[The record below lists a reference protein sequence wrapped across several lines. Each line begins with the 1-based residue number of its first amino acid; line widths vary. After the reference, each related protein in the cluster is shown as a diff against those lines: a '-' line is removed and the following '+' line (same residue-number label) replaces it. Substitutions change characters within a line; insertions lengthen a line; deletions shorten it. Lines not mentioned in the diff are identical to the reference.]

1 MKKITVRLH
10 EARALQRAGFTLVE
24 LLVVIAIISILVA
37 LILPAVQQ
45 AREAARRTQC
55 VNNLKQIG
63 LAIHNFH
70 DTKRKLPSSVRPT
83 AASTVR
89 VGAFTQMLPFL
100 DEKTL
105 WDSYST
111 AVNWSDATNTP
122 VTSARLAV
130 FQCPSGPKSDRL
142 DGNPDPIQTGGNA
155 AWNPTLVGVTD
166 YAATIG
172 VDKRLAQVFTT
183 IKAGTGMLPK
193 NQIGTFA
200 DVSDGL
206 SNTIAIVESAGR
218 PFVYRRGPIL
228 VDSDQT
234 KHRINGGGWARPATD
249 LLFAGSNKAGTV
261 IPPASTVDAVALNAT
276 NGEDVGSDA
285 TPSGTTYPHQYYGTE
300 GTSQPFSFHNTG
312 INVLFGDGSVHFI
325 DEAVDISVFAGLIT
339 RDQAEKVSDSQF

>member
-1 MKKITVRLH
+1 MKKITFRFHDVK
-10 EARALQRAGFTLVE
+10 ALRRSGFTLIE
-24 LLVVIAIISILVA
+24 LLVVIAIIAILVA
-37 LILPAVQQ
+37 LIVPAVQQ

-55 VNNLKQIG
+55 ANNLKQLG
-63 LAIHNFH
+63 LAIHTFH
-70 DTKRKLPSSVRPT
+70 DSKRHLPSSVRPS

-122 VTSARLAV
+122 VTSAKLSV
-130 FQCPSGPKSDRL
+130 FQCPSSPKADRQ
-142 DGNPDPIQTGGNA
+142 DGNPDPLQTGGNA
-155 AWNPTLVGVTD
+155 AWNPSLVGVTD

-183 IKAGTGMLPK
+183 IKVGAGMLPK
-193 NQIGTFA
+193 NEKGTFA
-200 DVSDGL
+200 DVTDGL

-228 VDSDQT
+228 IDSDQ
-234 KHRINGGGWARPATD
+234 KNHRINGGGWARPASD

-261 IPPASTVDAVALNAT
+261 IPPTNTADVASINAT
-276 NGEDVGSDA
+276 NGDDVGGDA
-285 TPSGTTYPHQYYGTE
+285 TPTPTYPHQYYGTE
-300 GTSQPFSFHNTG
+300 GTSQPFGFHNSG
-312 INVLFGDGSVHFI
+312 INVLLGDGSVRFI
-325 DEAVDISVFAGLIT
+325 DEAVEISVFASLIT
-339 RDQAEKVSDSQF
+339 RDQAEKISDSQF